1 VNNKLKS
8 SGTKANRILN
18 GSNIQLLDK
27 NFRKSFIKVL
37 SSIKVSLKAQVD
49 SIKIILPG
57 DFYE

>member
-1 VNNKLKS
+1 MNNKLKS